1 MTDTTVNI
9 FNLEN
14 ALKKDG
20 IPVDIETKHHFA
32 KGLYAREITIPEGV
46 VLTGKIHKTEHLNI
60 VAEGEVHI
68 VAEGFSEV
76 IKAPATLVAF
86 PGVKKAMHAIKK
98 TVFITVHAT
107 HITDI
112 EELERELVTE
122 SYKEISDQ
130 RPQKLIKESGECHS
144 LQQQQSEQ

>member
-1 MTDTTVNI
+1 MTDTTANI

-20 IPVDIETKHHFA
+20 VPVEIETRHHFA

-46 VLTGKIHKTEHLNI
+46 ILTGKIHKTEHLNI

-68 VAEGFSEV
+68 VAEGFSQV
-76 IKAPATLVAF
+76 VRAPATLVAF
-86 PGVKKAMHAIKK
+86 PGVKKAMHARKK

-107 HITDI
+107 HITDV

-122 SYKEISDQ
+122 SYAEIGGESK
-130 RPQKLIKESGECHS
+130 PQTLIKESGECHS
-144 LQQQQSEQ
+144 LQ